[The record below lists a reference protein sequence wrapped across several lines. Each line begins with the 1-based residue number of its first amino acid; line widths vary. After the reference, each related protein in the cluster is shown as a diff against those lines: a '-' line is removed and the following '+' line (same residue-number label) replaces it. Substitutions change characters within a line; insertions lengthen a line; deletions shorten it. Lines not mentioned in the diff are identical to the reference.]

1 MDYDLQ
7 VFYFVESLKFL
18 NYNFTMHQYIDS
30 FLQHL
35 MVIRGLSPRTI
46 ESYSN
51 DIKNFFNF
59 LEKNNN
65 ETNLLSTENFLSFF
79 EHLQKEGKEVT
90 TIVRNMIS
98 LRQFTHFL
106 TKEGILEKDPL
117 FNITLPKLKR
127 SLPDVLSEEE
137 IEMLINIPDTKTKKG
152 LRDRVIL
159 ELLYATG
166 MRVSE
171 LISLKLIQLNI
182 AVGFVIVK
190 GKGDKERIIPLGEEA
205 LYWLKK
211 YLEENHLKD
220 FLFPG
225 KKGKNITRQYVWKL
239 IKECAIKANIKSI
252 SPHSLRHSF
261 ATHLLLRG
269 ADLHSVQLM
278 LGHSDI
284 STTEIYTHLTK
295 EHLKSVYYKF
305 HPRAR

>member
-1 MDYDLQ
+1 MYQ
-7 VFYFVESLKFL
+7 HV
-18 NYNFTMHQYIDS
+18 DS
-30 FLQHL
+30 FLQQL
-35 MVIRGLSPRTI
+35 RVIKGLSSKTI

-59 LEKNNN
+59 IEKKNKSSD
-65 ETNLLSTENFLSFF
+65 LLTTEDFLSFF
-79 EHLQKEGKEVT
+79 EYLQNEGREIT
-90 TIVRNMIS
+90 TIVRNMIT
-98 LRQFTHFL
+98 LRQFTNFL
-106 TKEGILEKDPL
+106 TKEGIIDKDPL

-137 IEMLINIPDTKTKKG
+137 VEALINIPKTETKKG

-171 LISLKLIQLNI
+171 LITLRLIQLNI
-182 AVGFVIVK
+182 QVGFVIVK

-205 LYWLKK
+205 LFWLKK
-211 YLEENHLKD
+211 YMEKISIKD
-220 FLFPG
+220 YLFPG
-225 KKGKNITRQYVWKL
+225 KKGKFITRQYVWKM
-239 IKECAIKANIKSI
+239 IKECAVKANIKSI

-295 EHLKSVYYKF
+295 EHLKSIYYKF